1 MGGWTLLTILKHVG
15 QLKSLIILPIAF
27 LAPLPVIIAETDL
40 PEQAARCAYVIIA
53 MAILWLTEAI
63 PIAATALLPVFLLP
77 MLNVLTASATCSSYI
92 TDSSMLFLGGL
103 MLAAAVEEWNLHKRI
118 ALLILKLIG
127 SQPNL
132 LMLGLMVTTW
142 FLSMW
147 ISNTAT
153 ASMMIPIIFAVVHE
167 LEGVHNDPEQP
178 EIQEGVVN
186 QSFEMNSV
194 EEGTANG
201 IYVNAQN
208 QDENRRQE
216 PTRKKVGIS
225 KIAKGFALCVA
236 YASSIG
242 GIATLTGTPP
252 NLVLKDSVDKL
263 YKANNADPPI
273 SFANWMGFAVPLSL
287 LVLLLAWILLQVLF
301 LSCTCCRKVD
311 ASRKKAIRVAI
322 EGQYN
327 ALGRISFAEVIVAIL
342 FVLLVV
348 LWLSREPP
356 ESDGWGAVFVDKKNK
371 IYVSD
376 STAAILI
383 ISLMFFLPAK
393 VPNIFCWSNGLKPK
407 FTPILT
413 WKTANEKVPW
423 GIIILLG
430 GGFAIADASRE
441 SKLSDWVGAQL
452 NVFKDYDPWIMNLIF
467 CCIIAMAT
475 EVTSNTATANLLMPI
490 MLELAKTTSTHPVY
504 LMTSAAIACSFAFML
519 PAATPPNAI
528 VFSAGYLSIKDM
540 ASAGLP
546 MNILAILSLTLAVNT
561 WGKTMYGFDVMPTFL
576 RNTTST

>member
-1 MGGWTLLTILKHVG
+1 MERWTLLTILKHAG
-15 QLKSLIILPIAF
+15 QLKPLIILPIAF

-40 PEQAARCAYVIIA
+40 PEKAARCAYVIIA

-118 ALLILKLIG
+118 ALTILKLIG
-127 SQPNL
+127 SQANL

-153 ASMMIPIIFAVVHE
+153 ASMMMPIIFAVVNE
-167 LEGVHNDPEQP
+167 LEGVHSNPEQP
-178 EIQEGVVN
+178 KVQEGVVN
-186 QSFEMNSV
+186 QSFELKSV
-194 EEGTANG
+194 EEGTAND
-201 IYVNAQN
+201 IYVNAPNQN
-208 QDENRRQE
+208 ENRRQE
-216 PTRKKVGIS
+216 STGKNAGTS
-225 KIAKGFALCVA
+225 KIAKGFALSVA
-236 YASSIG
+236 YASNIG

-287 LVLLLAWILLQVLF
+287 LVLLLAWILLQVMY
-301 LSCTCCRKVD
+301 LSCTCCRKVE
-311 ASRKKAIRVAI
+311 ASRKKAIREAI
-322 EGQYN
+322 KDQYN

-342 FVLLVV
+342 FMLLVV

-356 ESDGWGAVFVDKKNK
+356 ESDGWGALFVDKKNK

-393 VPNIFCWSNGLKPK
+393 VPNIFCWRNGSKPK

-430 GGFAIADASRE
+430 GGFAIADASRV

-540 ASAGLP
+540 ASIGLP
-546 MNILAILSLTLAVNT
+546 MNVLAILSLTLAVNT
-561 WGKTMYGFDVMPTFL
+561 WGKTMYGFDVIPTFFK
-576 RNTTST
+576 NSTST